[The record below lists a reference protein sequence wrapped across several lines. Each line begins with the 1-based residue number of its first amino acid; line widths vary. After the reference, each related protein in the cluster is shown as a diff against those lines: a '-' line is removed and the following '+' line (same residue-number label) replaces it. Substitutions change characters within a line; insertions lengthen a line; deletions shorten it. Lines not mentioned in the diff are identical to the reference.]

1 MPKIIFLWT
10 DLALF
15 ALLLAVLTYAWYV
28 SRSPALRAT
37 WARVARNT
45 PAMCSAVVLLVF
57 VVIGLLDSLH
67 YQPRLPP
74 VAAATS
80 ATSATPAT
88 SSTSTTTSTSS
99 TSTAS
104 STSSTKVVAP
114 IYAPKVMSVLDA
126 LLEDTAFARPE
137 KTYSA
142 PLAWLQFTKE
152 SILQEG
158 GEPRRDFPR
167 LRFGG
172 KHLTAPEAQW
182 VADISKRLAAGLLA
196 GLLVACA
203 LIVLTLGFAGRG
215 RREISEIGNEVGS
228 HQRDD
233 LQHAARSARE
243 RAWVSFAHQV
253 WRGETEIPWRAILIT
268 TTLLCLVFGAVFGLA
283 SGYHVLGT
291 DRTGND
297 VLWQALKSIRT
308 AWGIG
313 SLATVAMLP
322 PALIFGISAGYFK
335 GWIDDVI
342 QYLYTTLTSI
352 PGVLLIGACVLM
364 MQVYID
370 AHPGLF
376 PTSAQRADLR
386 LFLLCMIL
394 GLTGWAG
401 LCRLLRAE
409 ALKLR
414 ELEYVQAARA
424 FGISHV
430 RIMARHLLPNV
441 MHIVLI
447 TVVLQFS
454 GLVLY
459 EAVLSYLGIGVDP
472 SMNSFGS
479 MIEKARLEMSRDP
492 MIWWS
497 LLTAFLFMLTLVL
510 SANLFSDAV
519 RDAFDPRTRVFR
531 PKRFKLGARAL
542 RSSSGAATASDAVT
556 TPSTPLSLDTAS
568 VASRL
573 NGTTVRTISPIVPT
587 PAAPSVL
594 TVTDLDI
601 AIDTDDQVRLA
612 VKALALTIHR
622 GETFALVGE
631 SGSGKSMTAMALM
644 RLLPEALRVVN
655 GRIDLQGTDLTHLS
669 EAEMRS
675 VRGARAGMIF
685 QEPGTSLNPVMR
697 IGEQIR
703 EPIERHTAL
712 RGAQA
717 RARAVQWL
725 GRVGIPDPEVRID
738 DYPFQFSGGQKQRIM
753 IAIALAA
760 EPELLIAD
768 EPTTALDVTVQAQV
782 LALLAD
788 IQKELG
794 MAVLLITH
802 DLAVVRHV
810 ADTVALM
817 RHSEIVETAP
827 ADQFFIAPKHPYA
840 RELFDAIP
848 TFAKRGRALTAQ
860 GQGKGRES
868 DFAPPSI
875 IGTVT
880 SSGHTESAAH
890 SERPNI
896 KTAEVLHVDQLQVH
910 YPIRKGLL
918 RRIVAYNKVVQG
930 VSFALHANETLA
942 LVGGSG
948 CGKTTVAKTLLRL
961 LDGSALIK
969 GSAVVEGSNIL
980 QASGATLNAL
990 RGQVQ
995 IVFQDPFAS
1004 LDPRMRV
1011 GAILQEGIVALRPE
1025 WSAAEQ
1031 ARRMAYLL
1039 ERVGLPANA
1048 ALRYPHEFSGGQRQR
1063 IAIARA
1069 LAVEPKILILDE
1081 PTSALDV
1088 SVQAQILDLLQDLQ
1102 RETGMAYLF
1111 ITHNFGVV
1119 EYFAD
1124 RVAVMDSGYIVEL
1137 GSAAQVLQSPKHAVT
1152 KELLAAVPRLNFI
1165 VTRP

>member
-1 MPKIIFLWT
+1 
-10 DLALF
+10 
-15 ALLLAVLTYAWYV
+15 
-28 SRSPALRAT
+28 
-37 WARVARNT
+37 
-45 PAMCSAVVLLVF
+45 
-57 VVIGLLDSLH
+57 
-67 YQPRLPP
+67 
-74 VAAATS
+74 
-80 ATSATPAT
+80 
-88 SSTSTTTSTSS
+88 
-99 TSTAS
+99 
-104 STSSTKVVAP
+104 
-114 IYAPKVMSVLDA
+114 
-126 LLEDTAFARPE
+126 
-137 KTYSA
+137 
-142 PLAWLQFTKE
+142 
-152 SILQEG
+152 
-158 GEPRRDFPR
+158 
-167 LRFGG
+167 
-172 KHLTAPEAQW
+172 
-182 VADISKRLAAGLLA
+182 
-196 GLLVACA
+196 
-203 LIVLTLGFAGRG
+203 
-215 RREISEIGNEVGS
+215 
-228 HQRDD
+228 
-233 LQHAARSARE
+233 
-243 RAWVSFAHQV
+243 
-253 WRGETEIPWRAILIT
+253 
-268 TTLLCLVFGAVFGLA
+268 
-283 SGYHVLGT
+283 
-291 DRTGND
+291 
-297 VLWQALKSIRT
+297 
-308 AWGIG
+308 
-313 SLATVAMLP
+313 
-322 PALIFGISAGYFK
+322 
-335 GWIDDVI
+335 
-342 QYLYTTLTSI
+342 
-352 PGVLLIGACVLM
+352 M

-370 AHPGLF
+370 ANPGMF

-424 FGISHV
+424 FGISHI
-430 RIMARHLLPNV
+430 RIMARHLLPNL

-492 MIWWS
+492 MIWWN
-497 LLTAFLFMLTLVL
+497 LLTAFLFMLALVL

-519 RDAFDPRTRVFR
+519 RDAFDPRSRAFR
-531 PKRFKLGARAL
+531 PKRFKLGARSL
-542 RSSSGAATASDAVT
+542 TPGSSSRSGASSGSGGTVVSDVLATRA
-556 TPSTPLSLDTAS
+556 PLSPEAS
-568 VASRL
+568 GMTHSSDGATLAASSR
-573 NGTTVRTISPIVPT
+573 GV
-587 PAAPSVL
+587 PSVL
-594 TVTDLDI
+594 SVTDLDI
-601 AIDTDDQVRLA
+601 ALDTDDQVRFA

-644 RLLPEALRVVN
+644 RLLPEALRVVG
-655 GRIDLQGTDLTHLS
+655 GRIELQGTELTHLS
-669 EAEMRS
+669 EAAMRS

-697 IGEQIR
+697 IGEQIL

-712 RGAQA
+712 RGAAA

-725 GRVGIPDPEVRID
+725 GRVGIPEPEVRID

-760 EPELLIAD
+760 EPDLLIAD
-768 EPTTALDVTVQAQV
+768 EPTTALDVTVQAQI

-788 IQKELG
+788 IQKEFG

-802 DLAVVRHV
+802 DLAVVRRV

-817 RHSEIVETAP
+817 RNGEIVETAP
-827 ADQFFIAPKHPYA
+827 AEQFFASPKHPYA
-840 RELFDAIP
+840 RELFEAIP
-848 TFAKRGRALTAQ
+848 TFAKRGRALSAQ
-860 GQGKGRES
+860 GQAREGLGQS
-868 DFAPPSI
+868 DT
-875 IGTVT
+875 GTQTVL
-880 SSGHTESAAH
+880 SAVEGVNESV
-890 SERPNI
+890 SEA
-896 KTAEVLHVDQLQVH
+896 TQVLNVDQLQVH

-930 VSFALHANETLA
+930 VSFTLHANETLA

-961 LDGSALIK
+961 LDGSASIN
-969 GSAVVEGSNIL
+969 GSAVVEGTNIL
-980 QASGATLNAL
+980 QASGSALKAL
-990 RGQVQ
+990 RAQIQ

-1011 GAILQEGIVALRPE
+1011 GAILQEGIAALRPE

-1031 ARRMAYLL
+1031 ARRIAYLL
-1039 ERVGLPANA
+1039 ERVGLPENA

-1124 RVAVMDSGYIVEL
+1124 RVAVMDAGHIVEL
-1137 GSAAQVLQSPKHAVT
+1137 GTAAQVLQAPSHAVT
-1152 KELLAAVPRLNFI
+1152 KELLAAVPRLDFV
-1165 VTRP
+1165 VTGR